1 MIEQIGHFI
10 TNSISSWGYLAVFI
24 LMMLESALIPIPSE
38 VTMPFAG
45 FLVGLGKLSFWLI
58 VIVGSLANLLG
69 SLLAYALGYWGQ
81 ERFVRQLIKKY
92 GKYLLITYD
101 EIETAERWF
110 RQRGELIAFG
120 SRLMPVVRTFISLP
134 AGFSQMNVI
143 KFSIYTFLGAFIWTG
158 ILAYLGVILGE
169 NWNLLEVY
177 FRKFDILIIG
187 SGIGVVAFYVWYK
200 LRKIKKIEKNL

>member
-24 LMMLESALIPIPSE
+24 LMTLESALIPIPSE

-45 FLVGLGKLSFWLI
+45 FLVGLGKLNFWLI

-92 GKYLLITYD
+92 GKYLLITYG
-101 EIETAERWF
+101 EVETAEKWF

-134 AGFSQMNVI
+134 AGFSQMKVI

-158 ILAYLGVILGE
+158 ILTYLGVILGE

-187 SGIGVVAFYVWYK
+187 LGAGAVAFYVWYK
-200 LRKIKKIEKNL
+200 LRKIRRES